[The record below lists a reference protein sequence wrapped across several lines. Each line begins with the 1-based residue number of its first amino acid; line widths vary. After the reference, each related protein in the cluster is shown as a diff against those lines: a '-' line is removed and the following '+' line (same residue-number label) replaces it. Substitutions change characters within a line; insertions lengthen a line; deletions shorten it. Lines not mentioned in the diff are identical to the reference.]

1 MPQDSKGNLRKLFRI
16 LRFKAVVFASK
27 QKFDLRSGFC
37 VNPLFFFS
45 YRREEDREVSSVI
58 SSAIDRSGKVVE
70 DYRRVLCKDER
81 QKRDE
86 AIRPVTAVVTRH
98 RPAAILETKERIFGG
113 IASSSEPSY
122 LAGRFV
128 GRNKRREAEE
138 SWITCVECLRAPSDW
153 CSRLGAEPVVV
164 VEAPAEEE
172 AALVRMASSVRV
184 TSLGPPVPAPARPD
198 CATTTAATNS
208 TRSPSSAVASPSPAA
223 LSSDLFPLPPH
234 PAIAPLTNMAADR
247 PFTA

>member
-1 MPQDSKGNLRKLFRI
+1 M
-16 LRFKAVVFASK
+16 
-27 QKFDLRSGFC
+27 
-37 VNPLFFFS
+37 
-45 YRREEDREVSSVI
+45 I

-70 DYRRVLCKDER
+70 DYRRVLYKDER

-128 GRNKRREAEE
+128 GRKKRREAEE
-138 SWITCVECLRAPSDW
+138 SWIICVECLRAPSDW

-164 VEAPAEEE
+164 VEAPAEE

-184 TSLGPPVPAPARPD
+184 TSLGPPVLAPARPD
-198 CATTTAATNS
+198 CVTTTAATNS

-234 PAIAPLTNMAADR
+234 LAIAPLTNMAADR